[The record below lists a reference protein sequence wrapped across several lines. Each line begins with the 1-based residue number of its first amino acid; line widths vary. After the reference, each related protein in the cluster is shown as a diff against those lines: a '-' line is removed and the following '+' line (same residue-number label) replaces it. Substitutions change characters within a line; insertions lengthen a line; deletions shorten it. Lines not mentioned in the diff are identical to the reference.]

1 LKFIAREGM
10 ERMERE
16 QGTLIHWDDD
26 KGYGFL
32 RSNNGKKETFLH
44 IKSLPH
50 YQRRPQIG
58 DVLKYEVE
66 VDENERPIASSAK
79 IKGLAWSHFTF
90 TWVFLSLL
98 FGTYMYLAFRQ
109 ILPFHPL
116 LIYVA
121 VSLLTI
127 LAYSRDKRA
136 AQRRLRRTPE
146 NRLHLLEALGGWP
159 GALLAQ
165 IFYRHKGQKRSY
177 QIVFWLIVAGH
188 GLLWYILLTHQEKYL
203 PYQEVAIE
211 KIQSLT
217 HNVKRETQRL
227 LEPEKPES
235 VSLTKIPATSIK
247 QGTGFH
253 SPKRSIITP
262 SRQAL
267 IAEGIVKEIRP
278 GEGVSVSLQT
288 GTEGMIPKAT
298 LVSNFSS
305 RFTKGEHIRVS
316 IHTIS
321 SDGKNPIEFVLV
333 E

>member
-1 LKFIAREGM
+1 M

-32 RSNNGKKETFLH
+32 RSNNGKKDTFLH

-66 VDENERPIASSAK
+66 VDEKERPIASSAK
-79 IKGLAWSHFTF
+79 IKGLAWSYFTF
-90 TWVFLSLL
+90 TWAIFPLL

-109 ILPFHPL
+109 ILPFY
-116 LIYVA
+116 LIFSIYAA

-127 LAYSRDKRA
+127 WVYSCDKHA
-136 AQRRLRRTPE
+136 AQRGLRRTPE
-146 NRLHLLEALGGWP
+146 KRLHLLEALGGWP
-159 GALLAQ
+159 GALFAQ
-165 IFYRHKGQKRSY
+165 IFYRHKKQKRSY
-177 QIVFWLIVAGH
+177 QIVFWLIVVGH
-188 GLLWYILLTHQEKYL
+188 GLLWYIILTHQEKYL
-203 PYQEVAIE
+203 PYQKVAIE

-227 LEPEKPES
+227 LEPEKPEA
-235 VSLTKIPATSIK
+235 VSLTKIPTTSIR
-247 QGTGFH
+247 QRTGFD
-253 SPKRSIITP
+253 SPKRSIIVP
-262 SRQAL
+262 SKQAL

-278 GEGVSVSLQT
+278 GKGVSVSLQT
-288 GTEGMIPKAT
+288 GTEGMIPKST